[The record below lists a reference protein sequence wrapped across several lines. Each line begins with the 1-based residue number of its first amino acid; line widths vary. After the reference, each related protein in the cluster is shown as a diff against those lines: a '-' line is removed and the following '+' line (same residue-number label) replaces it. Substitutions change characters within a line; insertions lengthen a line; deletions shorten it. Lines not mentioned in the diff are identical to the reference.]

1 MVSNQKKEV
10 TKSSVN
16 NHLVSKPKQPQNLRT
31 HLYVRGT
38 PYGHLRGAMKSLKT
52 AKPLKQLNNTV
63 DTFGPLTVNSSAVRL
78 VNTLAD
84 KANGADSRR

>member
-1 MVSNQKKEV
+1 MKLDFFGSEYKY
-10 TKSSVN
+10 T
-16 NHLVSKPKQPQNLRT
+16 HLVSNPKQPQKVRPR
-31 HLYVRGT
+31 LYSAGT

-52 AKPLKQLNNTV
+52 AKPLKQGVRIV
-63 DTFGPLTVNSSAVRL
+63 DTLEVLTVNWLLGRL